1 MAVNKVKQAYKAEL
15 ICKNIPQVEL
25 VLSCPFFD
33 SQEWRTS
40 LAGAVMEE

>member
-15 ICKNIPQVEL
+15 ICKTFPKLNL
-25 VLSCPFFD
+25 CSLSLFFD

-40 LAGAVMEE
+40 LARAVMEK